1 MSEDEILDQLD
12 HDPENETTLAKVA
25 SLCGRLRNA
34 SSPYISDDCFKDLD
48 FVACS
53 LFDFIRNLKKLIKG
67 SNLSRLKIVRYRRS
81 FLLSGECNYGH
92 SEREV
97 QECNDG
103 LKKKLV
109 ENMWPIYMFDSF
121 GKLPSGL
128 NRLNLMPL
136 GRYTDCNSIIV
147 PRTTN
152 GGRSFEGNY
161 CRATFRIP
169 MPETSAQISRQCHG
183 QHKLINAFNMTF

>member
-1 MSEDEILDQLD
+1 MSTSSNFVFY
-12 HDPENETTLAKVA
+12 PPFSA
-25 SLCGRLRNA
+25 SH
-34 SSPYISDDCFKDLD
+34 S
-48 FVACS
+48 V
-53 LFDFIRNLKKLIKG
+53 
-67 SNLSRLKIVRYRRS
+67 IVP
-81 FLLSGECNYGH
+81 
-92 SEREV
+92 V
-97 QECNDG
+97 
-103 LKKKLV
+103 
-109 ENMWPIYMFDSF
+109 FDSF

-183 QHKLINAFNMTF
+183 QHKLINALNM